1 MLAQIVMMCH
11 LALQPSTAPS
21 SYAGEE
27 SRAIKSLSVE
37 QIDGYLNARGMGLAK
52 AAELNNY
59 PGPMHVLELKDQ
71 LGLSADQAGRTQ
83 AAFDEM
89 KRRATELGR
98 AIVERE
104 REVDQAFA
112 RQTIDDRSLDEKAME
127 IGRLQAELRATHL
140 RAHLRMREVLTR
152 EQIERYGQLRGYRD
166 RK

>member
-1 MLAQIVMMCH
+1 VITSTLIALCVLA
-11 LALQPSTAPS
+11 PTS
-21 SYAGEE
+21 SPYAGEE
-27 SRAIKSLSVE
+27 ARAIKSLSAE

-71 LGLSADQAGRTQ
+71 LGLSAEQVARTQ

-98 AIVERE
+98 AIVDRE
-104 REVDQAFA
+104 RELDEAFA
-112 RQTIDDRSLDEKAME
+112 RQTIDARSLDEKALE
-127 IGRLQAELRATHL
+127 IGRLQAGLRAAHL

-152 EQIERYGQLRGYRD
+152 EQIERYVQLRGYRD